1 MRNSRHVA
9 GLQHLKGA
17 KAKTKIS
24 FLLRELSPKFHKVAG
39 KYLFLL
45 IKESCSP
52 EKFVVPLIQFDFLP
66 VKLDV
71 CLVLDAVSQKK
82 ISSRISRTKMH
93 FKINPTEMASLA
105 SWESY

>member
-1 MRNSRHVA
+1 M
-9 GLQHLKGA
+9 
-17 KAKTKIS
+17 
-24 FLLRELSPKFHKVAG
+24 AG

-52 EKFVVPLIQFDFLP
+52 EKFVVPLIQFNFLP
-66 VKLDV
+66 AKLDV
-71 CLVLDAVSQKK
+71 CLVLDAVSEKK